1 MKYMLAGV
9 AMTAALAVTTTQAR
23 ATLMIWADIGG
34 TILTCTDNA
43 ACDTNP
49 AVGNLQIANQSV
61 NGVAVNT
68 SIQTATIGAV
78 NILNSSST
86 SLINNNA
93 TATAI
98 NFIVSDTDFTG
109 PVTSFVTS
117 GSGVFQSTPTNVG
130 STITLNWFDDPTNT
144 QGAVGGSTPGTLID
158 TFTHTQDTLAD
169 SFSHNGAGAVTDG
182 ALFSMTEQ
190 AIGTLGPGGQ
200 LLNRGQTEIKPQA
213 AVPEPASLALLGIG
227 LLGMG
232 LVRRKR

>member
-1 MKYMLAGV
+1 MRHLLTGV

-117 GSGVFQSTPTNVG
+117 GSGVFQS
-130 STITLNWFDDPTNT
+130 I
-144 QGAVGGSTPGTLID
+144 
-158 TFTHTQDTLAD
+158 
-169 SFSHNGAGAVTDG
+169 
-182 ALFSMTEQ
+182 
-190 AIGTLGPGGQ
+190 Q
-200 LLNRGQTEIKPQA
+200 LT
-213 AVPEPASLALLGIG
+213 
-227 LLGMG
+227 
-232 LVRRKR
+232 